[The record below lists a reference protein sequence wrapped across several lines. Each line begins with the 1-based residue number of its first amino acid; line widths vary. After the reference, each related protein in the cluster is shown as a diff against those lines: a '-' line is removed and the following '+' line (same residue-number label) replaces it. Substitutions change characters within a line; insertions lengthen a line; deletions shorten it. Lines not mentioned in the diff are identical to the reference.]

1 MSALVLVRAR
11 ASSTLGS
18 RRAAGYV
25 QQWRGNQN
33 ENQGDRDGFGT
44 GEFYFE
50 PIFPKTRALKCDRAA
65 ARFLME
71 LNITYPPPAAFD
83 QPIPPGWIIAAT
95 SFVVGDLAVVRQAG
109 PSTLAPLEA
118 SRRPVIRPRAKAVFA
133 AGRVE
138 RVTHVVVQ
146 EHTPFADRLRHGAAF
161 DVSGTVGML
170 HDSPF
175 PAQILQLRSDQAADC
190 QA

>member
-1 MSALVLVRAR
+1 MSKPAMSALVLVRAR

-71 LNITYPPPAAFD
+71 LNISYPPP
-83 QPIPPGWIIAAT
+83 
-95 SFVVGDLAVVRQAG
+95 
-109 PSTLAPLEA
+109 
-118 SRRPVIRPRAKAVFA
+118 
-133 AGRVE
+133 GR
-138 RVTHVVVQ
+138 
-146 EHTPFADRLRHGAAF
+146 F
-161 DVSGTVGML
+161 
-170 HDSPF
+170 
-175 PAQILQLRSDQAADC
+175 
-190 QA
+190 